1 MSFDM
6 PNYYNSE
13 DRRMY
18 NELVEAS
25 SKRKLQR
32 EEEIFVG
39 YMKIMSAMDSRK
51 EVSQ

>member
-1 MSFDM
+1 MSLDI

-18 NELVEAS
+18 DELVEAS

-32 EEEIFVG
+32 EEEMFVS
-39 YMKIMSAMDSRK
+39 YMKIMAMADVRANK
-51 EVSQ
+51 